1 MGLRPSRPL
10 RGRQT
15 RCLRQPYRC
24 RVSGHSPAHPTCSFL
39 VLPRP
44 SGQLMLLEH
53 QRAWALDRWTQKVR
67 LPDLRLAISNGHG
80 LALRPECLPHSFQ
93 PRQQT
98 GSSRPAER
106 LSGEGCWVEALSAP
120 GHGTTCQPLGVA
132 AWTSSRVRPTQVGS
146 GGGSVWQRCAL
157 VQPPQRGLRQSPPG
171 SQESWPPAG
180 AGGSERGP
188 EPRPP
193 RCSSGWAGMGRT
205 GPRPSAKL
213 SGAWSTR
220 FPCSPPLPARR
231 PINQ

>member
-15 RCLRQPYRC
+15 RCLHQPYRC
-24 RVSGHSPAHPTCSFL
+24 RVSGHSPAHPACSFL

-53 QRAWALDRWTQKVR
+53 QRAWALDRWTQKVC
-67 LPDLRLAISNGHG
+67 LPDLLLAISNGRG
-80 LALRPECLPHSFQ
+80 LALRPECPPHSFQ

-106 LSGEGCWVEALSAP
+106 LSGEGAGRRPSAP
-120 GHGTTCQPLGVA
+120 AMGPRANPLAWRPGPPGGQAHPGGQWRGQCVA
-132 AWTSSRVRPTQVGS
+132 EVCSGPASSEGAP
-146 GGGSVWQRCAL
+146 
-157 VQPPQRGLRQSPPG
+157 QSPPG
-171 SQESWPPAG
+171 SQVSWPPAG

-193 RCSSGWAGMGRT
+193 RCSSGWAGMGRI

>member
-15 RCLRQPYRC
+15 RCLHQPYRC
-24 RVSGHSPAHPTCSFL
+24 RVSGHSPAHPACSFL

-53 QRAWALDRWTQKVR
+53 QRAWALDRWTQKVC
-67 LPDLRLAISNGHG
+67 LPDLLLAISNGRG
-80 LALRPECLPHSFQ
+80 LALRPECPPHSFQ

-106 LSGEGCWVEALSAP
+106 LSGEGAGRRPCRHRPWDHVPTLWRGGLDLQGA
-120 GHGTTCQPLGVA
+120 
-132 AWTSSRVRPTQVGS
+132 RPTQVGS

-157 VQPPQRGLRQSPPG
+157 VQPPQRGSPQSPPG

-193 RCSSGWAGMGRT
+193 RCSSGWAGMGRI